1 MAHDPNDPEVQDAL
15 KYLIL
20 PTEEKL
26 KLRSQPFDAK
36 KACWVPDQ
44 KEVYI
49 AGEIVE
55 TKGDQTV
62 VKTARG
68 EVCIYRVESIDFSHR
83 SHIDHSQNVTVKTD
97 LVQQMNPPKY
107 MCYDDMADLTYL
119 NDASVFANL
128 RERYARWL
136 IYVCI
141 LLVVAR
147 DLNRTIYCRSFH
159 TS

>member
-1 MAHDPNDPEVQDAL
+1 MSAEGMMVDPNDPEVKESL
-15 KYLIL
+15 KYLVL

-26 KLRSQPFDAK
+26 KLRSQAFDAK
-36 KACWVPDQ
+36 KACWIPDA

-49 AGEIVE
+49 GADIVE

-62 VKTARG
+62 VQTSRG
-68 EVCIYRVESIDFSHR
+68 ET
-83 SHIDHSQNVTVKTD
+83 VTVKTD
-97 LVQQMNPPKY
+97 LIQQMNPPKY

-136 IYVCI
+136 IYTYSGLFC
-141 LLVVAR
+141 VVINPFKR
-147 DLNRTIYCRSFH
+147 LPIYTIKVVMMYRGK
-159 TS
+159 TY